1 MHTNMHTYI
10 NMYTHAYMHKYIHT
24 YIHAYIHTYIIH
36 GSKMADEVTQSIED
50 VLNRM
55 VKTTDQSGNMKK
67 ELKKNIYETVS
78 TLKNLFIKMKAML
91 EEGTRQENQME

>member
-91 EEGTRQENQME
+91 EEGTRQGTQME

>member
-1 MHTNMHTYI
+1 
-10 NMYTHAYMHKYIHT
+10 MYTHAYMHKYIHT